1 MHPSTPVRRRLLVAG
16 LAITIAT
23 GTTLLVTQH
32 PSAATRPT
40 AVVAVGDS
48 FASGEGAG
56 SYEPATDRPSN
67 HCHRSANSQVHQAVI
82 PGIDARISIGCS
94 GATTED
100 VRLGGTSRYG
110 EQPQAERLRG
120 IARDYQ
126 VKAVVLT
133 IGMNNIGFANLVID
147 CIRAYFL
154 LGPRCQDSWADRVTS
169 SLAAGAP
176 KVAQDIADIR
186 TVMRE
191 AGYADRDYQL
201 VVQSYSSPFAVE
213 NRYSL
218 TKAFHG
224 CPFRTDDTRWA
235 RETLVPQIGRTISA
249 EAAAAGARFLD
260 LSPALNGREVCA
272 AGLTHSQEWANGV
285 FVDLTQL
292 RSGLAENLVTQSAH
306 PNARGHAQL
315 ARCLTAFYALT
326 AQSARCERGPDGNL
340 APVLGAIPP
349 VVPRTV
355 APIPE
360 PEPAAEPI
368 PGEA

>member
-1 MHPSTPVRRRLLVAG
+1 MRPPAPVRRRLLVVG

-23 GTTLLVTQH
+23 GTTLVSTQL

-56 SYEPATDRPSN
+56 SYEPATDRPGN
-67 HCHRSANSQVHQAVI
+67 FCHRSANGQVQYAAI
-82 PGIDARISIGCS
+82 AGIDARISIGCS
-94 GATTED
+94 GATTDD

-110 EQPQAERLRG
+110 EAPQAERLRG

-147 CIRAYFL
+147 CVRAYFL

-169 SLAAGAP
+169 SLADGAP
-176 KVAQDIADIR
+176 KIAQDIADIR

-235 RETLVPQIGRTISA
+235 RQTLVPQIGRTISR

-260 LSPALNGREVCA
+260 LGPALHGREVCA
-272 AGLTHSQEWANGV
+272 SGLTHSQEWANGV
-285 FVDLTQL
+285 FFSVEQL
-292 RSGLAENLVTQSAH
+292 RNGIGENLVSQSAH
-306 PNARGHAQL
+306 PNARGQAQL
-315 ARCLTAFYALT
+315 GRCLTAFYALT
-326 AQSARCERGPDGNL
+326 AMSARCVRGADGNL
-340 APVLGAIPP
+340 APVVSTIPP
-349 VVPRTV
+349 IVPHTIP
-355 APIPE
+355 PIPE